1 MRPRKR
7 VGSADES
14 HRFSSQASYGG
25 LSFTLVFPFSS
36 AIPRLRETPSTL
48 STEHEI
54 QKCLDHVSHARHG
67 KIRGLVSATTGGL
80 HQGSFSSAPKGYIL
94 HSESQSQEI
103 EHQNDHLVDT
113 RRVSSHSTDQLLIFF
128 QSVSIVSRQADRV
141 SCSRNPSRRNNI

>member
-113 RRVSSHSTDQLLIFF
+113 RRVSSLAKQIECLAVVILRGATIYSSLDFSSAWITECNFF
-128 QSVSIVSRQADRV
+128 
-141 SCSRNPSRRNNI
+141 